1 MQILKKKKW
10 YENSINLALSYILFF
25 VINSYCIDG
34 NPKYWSDYY
43 GSLDNKREGYNNPTM
58 EKFCDGLKACL
69 NQCYEKVP
77 LQSQFYRAIGKRYSS
92 YNAPS
97 FYLVNCEIKCKDE
110 YLCR

>member
-58 EKFCDGLKACL
+58 DKFCDGLKACL
-69 NQCYEKVP
+69 NQVVFNAVWC
-77 LQSQFYRAIGKRYSS
+77 LFDIGILYS
-92 YNAPS
+92 YFKYGQKYFPD
-97 FYLVNCEIKCKDE
+97 Y
-110 YLCR
+110 